1 MNTPLSYVH
10 GASDK
15 PLIGQTIGRASRPA
29 NRTDGA
35 GYPCGSDF
43 SPTAR
48 VQPVESD

>member
-1 MNTPLSYVH
+1 MSSQPSYVH
-10 GASDK
+10 GSSDK
-15 PLIGQTIGRASRPA
+15 PLIGQPIGRASRPA